1 MDGGLKPVRYWSNIS
16 KHAAIKIK
24 GEGNAHPK
32 KPPRRAVPLSKG
44 TAKRRGQTS

>member
-32 KPPRRAVPLSKG
+32 KPPRGRAFVEEQGKSARSDL
-44 TAKRRGQTS
+44 